1 MAEKKT
7 VSVKPAAKAV
17 AEKAVEVKKEVV
29 AEVKEAAK
37 EVKAPVKKEAAKK
50 ETVKKAPAAKK
61 APAKKEAAKKETV
74 KKAPAAKKETAKKA
88 AVVTLEYKGNAYT
101 EASLVQSAKDV
112 WVYDLGKDL
121 KDFKSV
127 ELYVKPEENTVY
139 YVINKEVTGGFAL

>member
-7 VSVKPAAKAV
+7 VAVKPAAKAVAATKDV

-37 EVKAPVKKEAAKK
+37 EVKASAKKAVEKKAPAKKAVAEKK
-50 ETVKKAPAAKK
+50 ETVKKAPAV
-61 APAKKEAAKKETV
+61 KKETV
-74 KKAPAAKKETAKKA
+74 KKVAKS
-88 AVVTLEYKGNAYT
+88 VVTLEYKGNAYT
-101 EASLVQSAKDV
+101 EESLIQSAKDV

-121 KDFKSV
+121 KDFKTV